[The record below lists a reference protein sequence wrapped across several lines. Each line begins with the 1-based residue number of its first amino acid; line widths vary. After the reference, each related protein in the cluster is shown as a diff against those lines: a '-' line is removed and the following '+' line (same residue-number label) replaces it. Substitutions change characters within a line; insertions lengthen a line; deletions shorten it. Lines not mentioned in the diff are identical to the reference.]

1 MLVRGSADNLLH
13 VGLDE
18 VLFQKYAEIKPVYAE
33 LFDIRSS
40 NRTFEQITG
49 FSGFGSLANKTEVRL

>member
-1 MLVRGSADNLLH
+1 MLVRASADNLLH

-40 NRTFEQITG
+40 NRKF
-49 FSGFGSLANKTEVRL
+49 